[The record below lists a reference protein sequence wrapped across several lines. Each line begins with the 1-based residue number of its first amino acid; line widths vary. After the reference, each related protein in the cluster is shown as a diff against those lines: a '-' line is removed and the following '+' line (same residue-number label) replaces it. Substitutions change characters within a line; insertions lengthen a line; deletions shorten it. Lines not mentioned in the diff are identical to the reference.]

1 MCSAMRCRITDMG
14 WTSYWPKYI
23 FSRGTAVSRTA
34 DAAAPPAAG
43 GGAEAARAGA
53 APAAETPDE
62 LREAAPPSMAA
73 RISCLLIRP
82 PAPVPGIC
90 ERSTLFSRAMRRT
103 SGELRI
109 FWPLGRCCGAVVA
122 DGAEAW
128 GALTGDGGGFRGA
141 SILGGA
147 ETCAGASAFA
157 GAGAGA
163 EAAAEEPAEE
173 AAPSASITATTV

>member
-1 MCSAMRCRITDMG
+1 MA

-43 GGAEAARAGA
+43 GGADAVRAGA
-53 APAAETPDE
+53 APAAETPDA
-62 LREAAPPSMAA
+62 LREAPLEAAPPSMAA
-73 RISCLLIRP
+73 RISCLLMRP

-157 GAGAGA
+157 GAG
-163 EAAAEEPAEE
+163 
-173 AAPSASITATTV
+173 